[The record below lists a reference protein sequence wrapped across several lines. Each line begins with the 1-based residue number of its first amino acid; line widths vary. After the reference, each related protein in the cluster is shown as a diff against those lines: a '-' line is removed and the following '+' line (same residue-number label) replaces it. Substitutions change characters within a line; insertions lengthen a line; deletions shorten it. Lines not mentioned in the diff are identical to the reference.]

1 MLGQI
6 LYVCISQALLLHF
19 LMRQRTP
26 LRRTIFQNGN
36 GRQGQMLVTVEEKF
50 EFSNVPR
57 YVLLSRSSGRRT
69 ADELSSPGHI
79 PFPMMIQVMI
89 LPSADAD
96 IHVHAHIESIGDR
109 SRLTL
114 QCRMDCE
121 TLHSLPPCPWDSCL
135 SVPPPPRPHPS
146 GSGSPTKNV
155 EFSNLS
161 IWLFMFTFP
170 HVTCFRSFYCPSPGG
185 ARFKWHVAVAC
196 WTNKITC
203 TMF

>member
-109 SRLTL
+109 SRLAL

-135 SVPPPPRPHPS
+135 SVLPPIRFRIPHQKCRIFES
-146 GSGSPTKNV
+146 VDLVVYVYFSPCNV
-155 EFSNLS
+155 FSFFL
-161 IWLFMFTFP
+161 L
-170 HVTCFRSFYCPSPGG
+170 CPSPGG
-185 ARFKWHVAVAC
+185 ARFKWHVGR
-196 WTNKITC
+196 TK
-203 TMF
+203 